1 MRASLQVAPDLS
13 PKDRR
18 YIAKVALAEKV
29 DGLIV
34 SNTTIARPTSLN
46 SPHAVESG
54 GLSGAPLFDASTEIL
69 RDFYELTGGQLLLFG
84 VGGVRSGRD
93 AYAKIRAG
101 ASAVQLYSALAYEG
115 PPLVGCIKRELAQ
128 LLEEDGFSCVAEAVG
143 SACRAPR
150 PGGKN

>member
-1 MRASLQVAPDLS
+1 MRRSNRPTGIAHDPMRASLQVAPDLS
-13 PKDRR
+13 AKDRR

-54 GLSGAPLFDASTEIL
+54 GLSAAPLFDASTEIL

-93 AYAKIRAG
+93 AYAK
-101 ASAVQLYSALAYEG
+101 
-115 PPLVGCIKRELAQ
+115 
-128 LLEEDGFSCVAEAVG
+128 
-143 SACRAPR
+143 
-150 PGGKN
+150 